1 MFVWINSEKGA
12 VTFSIFGLLAFIAY
26 AFLVS
31 RYVLEQLTP
40 GVKAAFVETL
50 IVLAI
55 VGFWIWG
62 LQLAF
67 AGLSKA
73 WIILLVASLL
83 PTLFTLYDLSFYSPI
98 PYGWP
103 LLQIVVWVTFVMN
116 VLACVALVFRLV
128 NRS

>member
-1 MFVWINSEKGA
+1 MFVWFNSEKGA
-12 VTFSIFGLLAFIAY
+12 LTFSIFGLLAFIAY

-40 GVKAAFVETL
+40 GVMAAFIETI
-50 IVLAI
+50 IVLSI
-55 VGFWIWG
+55 VGAWVWG
-62 LQLAF
+62 LQFAF
-67 AGLSKA
+67 AGVHKG
-73 WIILLVASLL
+73 WIILLITSLL

-103 LLQIVVWVTFVMN
+103 LLQIVVWVTFVTN
-116 VLACVALVFRLV
+116 ALASVALIFRLV